1 MRIVD
6 PLVPRGVIA
15 GIKGYVWFIRDWWAY
30 RRAGGVAHFLD
41 WYPCLEDRTAT
52 THVDR
57 HYLYQAIWAFQ
68 KIVETVPPEHVD
80 IGSDV
85 KFVGMLT
92 AVTNV
97 RFVDIRPLDLSVR
110 NYRGI
115 SGSLLALPFTDESLS
130 SVSSLHVIEHV
141 GLGRYG
147 DPVDPRGSLKAARE
161 IVRVLARGGT
171 AYVSVPI
178 GRSRVQFN
186 GQRVFAV
193 REVLDMFEGLRLKEM
208 AIVEADGRYKES
220 VTVADVVVDD
230 AGAGGDCVLGMFRF
244 QKPID

>member
-15 GIKGYVWFIRDWWAY
+15 GIKGYVWFIRDWWGY

-41 WYPCLEDRTAT
+41 WYPCLGDRTAT
-52 THVDR
+52 THVDS
-57 HYLYQAIWAFQ
+57 HYLHQAIWAFQ
-68 KIVETVPPEHVD
+68 KIVETAPPEHVD

-147 DPVDPRGSLKAARE
+147 DPIDPRGSWKAARE

-171 AYVSVPI
+171 AYVSAPI

-186 GQRVFAV
+186 GQRIFSVSDI
-193 REVLDMFEGLRLKEM
+193 LSMFEGVRLREM
-208 AIVEADGRYKES
+208 AIVDASGSYRENVNAEEAVID
-220 VTVADVVVDD
+220 DVSS
-230 AGAGGDCVLGMFRF
+230 GGDCALGMFLF
-244 QKPID
+244 QKPTG